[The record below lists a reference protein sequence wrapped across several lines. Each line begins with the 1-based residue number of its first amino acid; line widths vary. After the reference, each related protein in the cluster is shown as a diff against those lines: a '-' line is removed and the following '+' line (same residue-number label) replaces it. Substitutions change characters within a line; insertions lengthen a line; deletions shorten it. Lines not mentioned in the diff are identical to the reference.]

1 MKKHILIWVCI
12 ILLYNVRTIQAQ
24 TTRLIGRITDADTQ
38 QPLVGV
44 SIAIKGKVIGTV
56 TDAKGDFE
64 LTTTLPSTLL
74 ISMVGFERQEVVAT
88 QNQPISIALKTGAAE
103 LNQVIVSASRV
114 EESSLKTPVT
124 IEKMDARAI
133 QQAPAATMFESL
145 NSLKGVDMVT
155 SGLTLRQ
162 VNTRGF
168 NSIGNSRFL
177 QLTDGVDNQSAGLGF
192 PAGSFF
198 GVSDLDVESV
208 ELIPGAASALY
219 GPAAFN
225 GLLMTRTKNPFDYQG
240 LIVQQKVGVNH
251 LNDPNGGGAKPF
263 LETAIRYAR
272 AFKNQA
278 GVEKLAFKLNAS
290 YIKGTDWY
298 ATDYTDIDPNT
309 PVEKRGVENPGK
321 NSLNIYGDEVA
332 ATLPGIGRVSRTGYL
347 EKDVT
352 TYDVYSFK
360 ANGAVHYR
368 ISDKIEA
375 IYQINFSQGTANYT
389 SSSRNMLR
397 DFRFIQQRVEL
408 KGANF
413 FIRAYSVAENS
424 QNAYNTRSL
433 GQFINRTWVKDLDGN
448 VVAVG
453 KADATWFERYGAAY
467 NGAISGIA
475 AKNHQAAR
483 TFADEGRIQPGT
495 AAFESAKDKY
505 SHLYGLEGAGV
516 LSLCKMYHVEG
527 LYDFTPHFSWVS
539 VQVGGNLRYYDMN
552 TNGTLFDDKVN
563 KVRVQEYGAFVQAS
577 KAFLQEKLKLAVSGR
592 FDKNQSFAG
601 NFTPRA
607 SAVFSPSENH
617 HFRVSYQTGFRNPTV
632 VDQYIKLN
640 VGPLILL
647 GGAPSNSVGLNAYEN
662 SFTAAS
668 VGVFGGAFGQET
680 AAGTPFPQAVA
691 KHKDKLVKSNVPYIR
706 PEQMQAFEVGYKGV
720 LNNKLLFDISYYHGK
735 YTNFLI
741 NQVVIRPNTVNVLLA
756 DGTINPAAAQEILST
771 TTRQTFQLYT
781 NAADKVS
788 TDGASAGITAL
799 LERGY
804 RVGANATW
812 AQFNILDANPN
823 NVPAFN
829 TPKWKTNVTFSNA
842 RLTDKI
848 GFSVAW
854 HWQESFLW
862 YGTFTENRPG
872 LVPAYSLIDAQ
883 VSYKLP
889 KLKSFVKVGASN
901 LGNNYVVQA
910 YGSPAVGGLYYVS
923 LTFDELLR

>member
-1 MKKHILIWVCI
+1 MKKYIHFLKAIAIALTFIHA
-12 ILLYNVRTIQAQ
+12 IQAQ
-24 TTRLIGRITDADTQ
+24 QTRLSGVITDPETQ

-44 SIAIKGKVIGTV
+44 SVAVKGKIAGTV
-56 TDAKGDFE
+56 TDNKGKFE
-64 LTTTLPSTLL
+64 LNTAIPATLV
-74 ISMVGFERQEVVAT
+74 ISMIGYERQEINV
-88 QNQPISIALKTGAAE
+88 QNNTVLTISLKESAAD
-103 LNQVIVSASRV
+103 LNQVVVSASRI
-114 EESSLKTPVT
+114 EESSLRTPVT

-198 GVSDLDVESV
+198 GVSDLDVESI

-219 GPAAFN
+219 GPTAFN
-225 GLLMTRTKNPFDYQG
+225 GLLMTKTKNPFDYQG
-240 LIVQQKVGVNH
+240 LIVQQKVGINH
-251 LNDPNGGGAKPF
+251 VNDPNGGGVKPF
-263 LETAIRYAR
+263 SETGIRYAKAFNNR
-272 AFKNQA
+272 FAFK
-278 GVEKLAFKLNAS
+278 VNAS

-309 PVEKRGVENPGK
+309 PTEKRGVANPGK

-332 ATLPGIGRVSRTGYL
+332 STLPGIGRVSRTGYY

-360 ANGAVHYR
+360 ANAAVHYR
-368 ISDKIEA
+368 ISDKVEA
-375 IYQINFSQGTANYT
+375 IYQINFNQGTANYT

-397 DFRFIQQRVEL
+397 DFRFTQQRVEL

-413 FIRAYSVAENS
+413 FVRAYAVAENS

-433 GQFINRTWVKDLDGN
+433 GQFINRTWVKDLSGN
-448 VVAVG
+448 VVPIG

-467 NGAISGIA
+467 NGKVTGITA
-475 AKNHQAAR
+475 QSNDAAR
-483 TFADEGRIQPGT
+483 AFADEGRVLPGT
-495 AAFESAKDKY
+495 VTFESAKDKY

-516 LSLCKMYHVEG
+516 LSLCKTYHVEG
-527 LYDFTPHFSWVS
+527 LYDFTPHFSWLS
-539 VQVGGNLRYYDMN
+539 VQAGGNLRYYDMN

-563 KVRVQEYGAFVQAS
+563 KVRVKEYGAFIQAS
-577 KAFLQEKLKLAVSGR
+577 KTLFQDKLKLMVSGR
-592 FDKNQSFAG
+592 YDKNQNFDG

-607 SAVFSPSENH
+607 SAVFSPIDNH

-632 VDQYIKLN
+632 VDQFIKLN

-668 VGVFGGAFGQET
+668 VGAFGAAFGQET

-691 KHKDKLVKSNVPYIR
+691 KHKDKLVKSSVPYIR
-706 PEQMQAFEVGYKGV
+706 PEQMQAFEIGYKGV
-720 LNNKLLFDISYYHGK
+720 FSSKLLFDISYYHGK

-741 NQVVIRPNTVNVLLA
+741 NQVVIRPNTANVLLA
-756 DGTINPAAAQEILST
+756 DGSINPAAAQEILST

-788 TDGASAGITAL
+788 TNGLSAGVTAL

-804 RVGANATW
+804 RLGANATC

-842 RLTDKI
+842 RLTDKV
-848 GFSVAW
+848 GFSIAW
-854 HWQESFLW
+854 HWQDAFQW

-872 LVPAYSLIDAQ
+872 LVPAYNLIDAQ
-883 VSYKLP
+883 VSYKLS
-889 KLKSFVKVGASN
+889 KLKSIIKVGASN
-901 LGNNYVVQA
+901 LGNNYIVQA

-923 LTFDELLR
+923 LTFDDLLR

>member
-1 MKKHILIWVCI
+1 MKKQFYFLIFFTYILAMTSPV
-12 ILLYNVRTIQAQ
+12 QAQ
-24 TTRLIGRITDADTQ
+24 QTRLTGTITDPETH
-38 QPLVGV
+38 QPLVGASV
-44 SIAIKGKVIGTV
+44 AVKGKITGTV
-56 TDAKGDFE
+56 TNGNGKFE
-64 LTTTLPSTLL
+64 LSTSVPSTLV
-74 ISMVGFERQEVVAT
+74 ISMIGYERQEIYVQSADPLT
-88 QNQPISIALKTGAAE
+88 IGLKETTAD
-103 LNQVIVSASRV
+103 LNQVVVSASRI
-114 EESSLKTPVT
+114 EESSLRTPVT

-198 GVSDLDVESV
+198 GVSDLDVESI

-225 GLLMTRTKNPFDYQG
+225 GLLMTKTKSPFDYQG
-240 LIVQQKVGVNH
+240 LIVQQKIGINH
-251 LNDPNGGGAKPF
+251 VNDPNGGGAKPF
-263 LETAIRYAR
+263 SETAIRYAK
-272 AFKNQA
+272 AFNNRF
-278 GVEKLAFKLNAS
+278 AFKLNAS

-309 PVEKRGVENPGK
+309 PSEKRGAANPGK

-332 ATLPGIGRVSRTGYL
+332 STLPGIGRVSRTGYY

-360 ANGAVHYR
+360 ANAAVHYR
-368 ISDKIEA
+368 ISDKLEA
-375 IYQINFSQGTANYT
+375 IYQINFNQGTANYT

-397 DFRFIQQRVEL
+397 DFRFTQQRVEL

-413 FIRAYSVAENS
+413 FVRAYAVAENS

-433 GQFINRTWVKDLDGN
+433 GQFINRTWVKDLSGN
-448 VVAVG
+448 VVPIG

-467 NGAISGIA
+467 NGKINGIA
-475 AKNHQAAR
+475 PQNHDVAR
-483 TFADEGRIQPGT
+483 TFADDGRVLPGT

-527 LYDFTPHFSWVS
+527 LYDFTPHFSWLS
-539 VQVGGNLRYYDMN
+539 VQAGGNIRYYDMN
-552 TNGTLFDDKVN
+552 TNGTLFDDKIN
-563 KVRVQEYGAFVQAS
+563 KVRVKEYGAFLQAS
-577 KAFLQEKLKLAVSGR
+577 KTLFEEKLKLMVSGR
-592 FDKNQSFAG
+592 FDKNQNFAG

-607 SAVFSPSENH
+607 SAVYSPTNNH
-617 HFRVSYQTGFRNPTV
+617 HIRVSYQTGFRNPTV

-668 VGVFGGAFGQET
+668 VGAFGAAFGQET

-706 PEQMQAFEVGYKGV
+706 PEQLQAFEIGYKGV
-720 LNNKLLFDISYYHGK
+720 LNNKLLFDVSYYHGK

-741 NQVVIRPNTVNVLLA
+741 NQVVIRPNTANVVLA
-756 DGTINPAAAQEILST
+756 DGTVNPAAAQEILST

-788 TDGASAGITAL
+788 TNGASGGITAL
-799 LERGY
+799 LAKGY
-804 RVGANATW
+804 RLGANATW

-842 RLTDKI
+842 RLTDKV
-848 GFSVAW
+848 GFSIAW
-854 HWQESFLW
+854 HWQDAFQW

-889 KLKSFVKVGASN
+889 KLKSIVKVGASN

-910 YGSPAVGGLYYVS
+910 FGSPAVGGLYYVS

>member
-1 MKKHILIWVCI
+1 MKKYTFICLLIACFSAI
-12 ILLYNVRTIQAQ
+12 NYDLYAQ
-24 TTRLIGRITDADTQ
+24 QTKLSGTITDPETQ

-44 SIAIKGKVIGTV
+44 SVAVKGKVLGTV
-56 TDAKGDFE
+56 TDAKGKFE
-64 LTTTLPSTLL
+64 LTTAAPATLV
-74 ISMVGFERQEVVAT
+74 ISMIGYERQEVTAT
-88 QNQPISIALKTGAAE
+88 NGQPISISLKTGVAE
-103 LNQVIVSASRV
+103 LNQVIVSASRI
-114 EESSLKTPVT
+114 EESSLRTPVT

-168 NSIGNSRFL
+168 NNIGNSRFL

-192 PAGSFF
+192 AAGSFF
-198 GVSDLDVESV
+198 GVSDLDVESI

-219 GPAAFN
+219 GPTAFN
-225 GLLMTRTKNPFDYQG
+225 GLLMTKTKNPFDYQG
-240 LIVQQKVGVNH
+240 LTVQQKVGVNH
-251 LNDPNGGGAKPF
+251 VNDPNGGGAKPF
-263 LETAIRYAR
+263 SETAIRYAK
-272 AFKNQA
+272 AFNNRF
-278 GVEKLAFKLNAS
+278 AFKLNAS

-309 PVEKRGVENPGK
+309 PTEKRGATNPGK

-332 ATLPGIGRVSRTGYL
+332 STLPGIGRVSRTGYY

-360 ANGAVHYR
+360 ANGALHYR
-368 ISDKIEA
+368 ISDKLEA
-375 IYQINFSQGTANYT
+375 IYQINVSQGTANYT

-397 DFRFIQQRVEL
+397 DFRFTQQRVEL

-413 FIRAYSVAENS
+413 FIRAYSLAENS

-433 GQFINRTWVKDLDGN
+433 GQFINRTWVKDLSGN
-448 VVAVG
+448 VVPIG

-467 NGAISGIA
+467 NGKVSGVIA
-475 AKNHQAAR
+475 QNNDAAR
-483 TFADEGRIQPGT
+483 AFADEGRVLPGT
-495 AAFESAKDKY
+495 PAFEAAKDKY

-527 LYDFTPHFSWVS
+527 LYDFTPHFSWLS
-539 VQVGGNLRYYDMN
+539 VQAGGNLRYYDMN
-552 TNGTLFDDKVN
+552 TNGTLFDDKTN
-563 KVRVQEYGAFVQAS
+563 KVRVKEYGAFVQAS
-577 KAFLQEKLKLAVSGR
+577 KTLFQEKLKLTLSGR
-592 FDKNQSFAG
+592 YDKNQSFDG

-607 SAVFSPSENH
+607 SVVFSPNDNH
-617 HFRVSYQTGFRNPTV
+617 HVRVSYQTGFRNPTV

-668 VGVFGGAFGQET
+668 VGAFGAAFGQET

-720 LNNKLLFDISYYHGK
+720 INSRLLFDVNYYHGK

-741 NQVVIRPNTVNVLLA
+741 NQVVIRPNSATVLLP

-788 TDGASAGITAL
+788 TNGASAGLTAL
-799 LERGY
+799 LDRGY
-804 RVGANATW
+804 RLGANATW

-842 RLTDKI
+842 RLTDKV

-854 HWQESFLW
+854 HWQDAFLW

-872 LVPAYSLIDAQ
+872 PVPAYHLIDAQ
-883 VSYKLP
+883 VSYKLS
-889 KLKSFVKVGASN
+889 KLKTMLKLGASN

-923 LTFDELLR
+923 LTVTP

>member
-1 MKKHILIWVCI
+1 MKKP
-12 ILLYNVRTIQAQ
+12 LYFLVFLAFGLMINQVIYAQ
-24 TTRLIGRITDADTQ
+24 QTRLSGSITDPETQ
-38 QPLVGV
+38 QPLAGASV
-44 SIAIKGKVIGTV
+44 SVKGKVIGTV
-56 TDAKGDFE
+56 TDAKGKFE
-64 LTTTLPSTLL
+64 LTTALPATLV
-74 ISMVGFERQEVVAT
+74 ISMVGYERREVTAT
-88 QNQPISIALKTGAAE
+88 NEQPIAIALKTGVSE
-103 LNQVIVSASRV
+103 LNQVIVSASRI
-114 EESSLKTPVT
+114 EESSLRTPVT

-219 GPAAFN
+219 GPTAFN
-225 GLLMTRTKNPFDYQG
+225 GLLMTKTKNPFDYQG
-240 LIVQQKVGVNH
+240 LIVQQKIGVNH
-251 LNDPNGGGAKPF
+251 VSDPSGGGAKPF
-263 LETAIRYAR
+263 SETAVRYAKAFSNR
-272 AFKNQA
+272 FAFKVN
-278 GVEKLAFKLNAS
+278 VS

-309 PVEKRGVENPGK
+309 PVEKRGASNPGK
-321 NSLNIYGDEVA
+321 NGLNIYGDEVA
-332 ATLPGIGRVSRTGYL
+332 STLAGIGRVSRTGYY

-360 ANGAVHYR
+360 TNAAVHYR
-368 ISDKIEA
+368 LSDKIEA

-397 DFRFIQQRVEL
+397 DFRFTQQRVEL

-413 FIRAYSVAENS
+413 FVRAYAVAENS

-433 GQFINRTWVKDLDGN
+433 GQFINRTWVKDLSGN
-448 VVAVG
+448 VVPIS

-467 NGAISGIA
+467 SGKITGVTA
-475 AKNHQAAR
+475 QSNDAAR
-483 TFADEGRIQPGT
+483 AFADEGRILPGT
-495 AAFESAKDKY
+495 PAFESAKDKY
-505 SHLYGLEGAGV
+505 SHLYGLDGAGV
-516 LSLCKMYHVEG
+516 LSLCKTYHAEG
-527 LYDFTPHFSWVS
+527 LYDFTPHFSWLS
-539 VQVGGNLRYYDMN
+539 VQAGGNFRYYDMN

-563 KVRVQEYGAFVQAS
+563 KVRVKEYGAFVQAS
-577 KAFLQEKLKLAVSGR
+577 KTLFQEKLKLMISGR
-592 FDKNQSFAG
+592 YDKNQSFAG

-607 SAVFSPSENH
+607 SAVFSPNENH
-617 HFRVSYQTGFRNPTV
+617 HIRVSYQTGFRNPTV

-668 VGVFGGAFGQET
+668 VGAFGAAFGQET
-680 AAGTPFPQAVA
+680 AAGTPFAQAIA
-691 KHKDKLVKSNVPYIR
+691 KHKDKLVKSSVPYIR
-706 PEQMQAFEVGYKGV
+706 PEQMQAFEIGYKGV
-720 LNNKLLFDISYYHGK
+720 FNSKLLFDISYYHGK

-741 NQVVIRPNTVNVLLA
+741 NQVVIRPNTANVLSA
-756 DGTINPAAAQEILST
+756 DGTINPAAAQEVLST
-771 TTRQTFQLYT
+771 TSRQTFQLYT

-788 TDGASAGITAL
+788 TNGVSAGLTAL

-804 RVGANATW
+804 RLGANATW

-829 TPKWKTNVTFSNA
+829 TPTWKTNVTFSNA

-848 GFSVAW
+848 GFSVSW
-854 HWQESFLW
+854 HWQDAFQW

-889 KLKSFVKVGASN
+889 KLKSVIKVGASN
-901 LGNNYVVQA
+901 LGNNYIVQA

-923 LTFDELLR
+923 LTFDDLLK